1 MIKAIVM
8 DMDGTLLDPSNKIMP
23 KTKSALIQ
31 LQKKGIQLI
40 LASGRSYTR
49 LMPYATELMMDKHR
63 GWLLEVDGV
72 AVYDLSK
79 MERTILRRMTMEE
92 VQMVFSDLI
101 HRNCESMACF
111 DDGVYDYFPDEIRQI
126 KKTIRIKENLPEDFP
141 WTGGP
146 WGWLADMR
154 DGYPNIRY
162 ITHVSEISP
171 PINKIQLMQEEQE
184 IQFLYQALT
193 EKFLD
198 FNVFRTAPRQL
209 EILPKGVSKG
219 ETLEKIMERE
229 GWTKDEV
236 LAFGDGENDVS
247 LFDVVE
253 NSFAMGQ
260 AKAYVKERAKYV
272 TASNNQEGIWQAL
285 YKLGLLED

>member
-23 KTKSALIQ
+23 KTKNALIE
-31 LQKKGIQLI
+31 LQKKGVQLI

-49 LMPYATELMMDKHR
+49 LMPYAKELSMDKHR

-79 MERTILRRMTMEE
+79 MERKILRRMTIEE
-92 VQMVFSDLI
+92 VRRVFYDLI

-111 DDGVYDYFPDEIRQI
+111 DDGVYDFFPETIRQI
-126 KKTIRIKENLPEDFP
+126 KADLRIKEKLPEDFP

-154 DGYPNIRY
+154 DGYPNIHY
-162 ITHVSEISP
+162 IQDVQEISP
-171 PINKIQLMQEEQE
+171 PINKVQLMQEEQE
-184 IQFLYQALT
+184 IQSLYEALT
-193 EKFLD
+193 EKFLN

-219 ETLEKIMERE
+219 ETLEKIMEWE
-229 GWTKDEV
+229 GWTMDEV

-247 LFDVVE
+247 LFDVVK

-260 AKAYVKERAKYV
+260 AKAYVKDRAKFV
-272 TASNNQEGIWQAL
+272 TAPNDQEGIWQAL
-285 YKLGLLED
+285 NKLGLLEE

>member
-162 ITHVSEISP
+162 ITHVSEITP

-229 GWTKDEV
+229 GWTRDEV

>member
-162 ITHVSEISP
+162 ITHVSEITP

-229 GWTKDEV
+229 GWTKGEV

-260 AKAYVKERAKYV
+260 AKAYVKKRAKYV

>member
-111 DDGVYDYFPDEIRQI
+111 DDGVYDFFPDEIRQI

>member
-49 LMPYATELMMDKHR
+49 LMPYAMELMMDKHR

-111 DDGVYDYFPDEIRQI
+111 DDGVYDFFPDEIRQI

-154 DGYPNIRY
+154 DGYPNIHY

>member
-49 LMPYATELMMDKHR
+49 LMPYATELTMDKHR

-126 KKTIRIKENLPEDFP
+126 KKNIRIKENLPEDFP

-154 DGYPNIRY
+154 DGYPNIHY

-260 AKAYVKERAKYV
+260 AKAYVKERAKHV

>member
-49 LMPYATELMMDKHR
+49 LMPYAMELMMDKHR

-111 DDGVYDYFPDEIRQI
+111 DDGVYDFFPDEIRQI

-162 ITHVSEISP
+162 ITHVSEITP

>member
-111 DDGVYDYFPDEIRQI
+111 DDGVYDFFPDEIRQI
-126 KKTIRIKENLPEDFP
+126 KKTIRIMENLPEDFP

>member
-49 LMPYATELMMDKHR
+49 LMPYAMELMMDKHR

-92 VQMVFSDLI
+92 VQMVFSDLV

-111 DDGVYDYFPDEIRQI
+111 DDGVYDFFPDEIRQI

>member
-72 AVYDLSK
+72 AIYDLSK

-92 VQMVFSDLI
+92 VQKVFSDLI

>member
-49 LMPYATELMMDKHR
+49 LMPYAMELMMDKHR

-111 DDGVYDYFPDEIRQI
+111 DDGVYDFFPDEIRQI

-141 WTGGP
+141 
-146 WGWLADMR
+146 
-154 DGYPNIRY
+154 
-162 ITHVSEISP
+162 
-171 PINKIQLMQEEQE
+171 
-184 IQFLYQALT
+184 
-193 EKFLD
+193 
-198 FNVFRTAPRQL
+198 
-209 EILPKGVSKG
+209 
-219 ETLEKIMERE
+219 
-229 GWTKDEV
+229 
-236 LAFGDGENDVS
+236 
-247 LFDVVE
+247 
-253 NSFAMGQ
+253 
-260 AKAYVKERAKYV
+260 
-272 TASNNQEGIWQAL
+272 
-285 YKLGLLED
+285 

>member
-162 ITHVSEISP
+162 ITHVSEITP

>member
-49 LMPYATELMMDKHR
+49 LMPYATELTMDMHR

-126 KKTIRIKENLPEDFP
+126 KKNIRIKENLPEDFP

-154 DGYPNIRY
+154 DGYPNIHY

>member
-31 LQKKGIQLI
+31 LQKKGMQLI

-49 LMPYATELMMDKHR
+49 LMPYATELTMDKHR

-126 KKTIRIKENLPEDFP
+126 KKNIRIKENLPEDFP

-154 DGYPNIRY
+154 DGYPNIHY

-229 GWTKDEV
+229 PDFV
-236 LAFGDGENDVS
+236 PDPA
-247 LFDVVE
+247 
-253 NSFAMGQ
+253 
-260 AKAYVKERAKYV
+260 V
-272 TASNNQEGIWQAL
+272 T
-285 YKLGLLED
+285 LLEAREGDTTYSVILSTPDADADSGPAGNSPDAFPPEITWSSSTP